1 MSAVA
6 RSAPAAP
13 HGLNS
18 TLGGVA
24 HELALLQAHLLRV
37 QDICH
42 VPEHAAHLDG
52 VLVREL
58 QTLDLVSQRLGA
70 LTHFIRH
77 IVATVAFDPAVD
89 LTAALGA
96 IPLQDMADRLTA
108 HAADQ
113 EAPVDVFESGDF
125 DLF

>member
-6 RSAPAAP
+6 RTAPDLP
-13 HGLNS
+13 HGLNG
-18 TLGGVA
+18 TLEGVA
-24 HELALLQAHLLRV
+24 HELALLEAHLLRV
-37 QDICH
+37 QNICH

-58 QTLDLVSQRLGA
+58 QTLDLVSQRLGV

-77 IVATVAFDPAVD
+77 VVATVAFDPAVD

-108 HAADQ
+108 HAADE
-113 EAPVDVFESGDF
+113 EAPADVFESGDF

>member
-6 RSAPAAP
+6 IPAETPP
-13 HGLNS
+13 HGLGS
-18 TLGGVA
+18 ALGGVA
-24 HELALLQAHLLRV
+24 HELALLEAHLLRV
-37 QDICH
+37 QNICH
-42 VPEHAAHLDG
+42 VPEHAAHLDA

-58 QTLDLVSQRLGA
+58 QTLDLVSQRLGV

-77 IVATVAFDPAVD
+77 VVAAVAFDPAVD
-89 LTAALGA
+89 LTDALGA

-108 HAADQ
+108 HAADE
-113 EAPVDVFESGDF
+113 EAPADVFESGDF

>member
-6 RSAPAAP
+6 RPAANSP
-13 HGLNS
+13 HGLGG
-18 TLGGVA
+18 TLEGVA
-24 HELALLQAHLLRV
+24 HELALLETHLLRV
-37 QDICH
+37 QNICH
-42 VPEHAAHLDG
+42 VPEHAAHLDA

-58 QTLDLVSQRLGA
+58 QTLDLVSQRLGV

-77 IVATVAFDPAVD
+77 VVAAVAFDPAVD

-96 IPLQDMADRLTA
+96 IPLQDMAIRLTA
-108 HAADQ
+108 HAADE
-113 EAPVDVFESGDF
+113 EAPDDVFESGDF